1 MSRSGP
7 LRYIEN
13 LPFTE
18 TSSPTDTVGSAQ
30 TIPADRQYQPVRGGE
45 RDLHGCRRAGSL
57 TKPAAN
63 RNRQDR
69 GSPERSDDV
78 LSAPNP
84 WPREARTLRMT
95 TPAPNSA
102 PEAKPR
108 LVRDLSREDS
118 RELLAVNWAKAQP
131 SLTAF
136 LIASTPQFS
145 DAEDLLQEVAAEVA
159 RRFDDY
165 DASRPFLPWALW
177 VAKIKIAN
185 FYRARE
191 RSPVKFIGDSIDAL
205 AEACDR
211 VQMTLSEEK
220 WALEKCLNAVTGRSR
235 ELLQLRYFEDMG
247 PQEISDRV
255 GMTPG
260 AVRIALSR
268 IRSALIT
275 CVRSSLTEASG
286 PHG

>member
-1 MSRSGP
+1 M
-7 LRYIEN
+7 
-13 LPFTE
+13 
-18 TSSPTDTVGSAQ
+18 V
-30 TIPADRQYQPVRGGE
+30 
-45 RDLHGCRRAGSL
+45 
-57 TKPAAN
+57 
-63 RNRQDR
+63 
-69 GSPERSDDV
+69 ERS
-78 LSAPNP
+78 APQS

-220 WALEKCLNAVTGRSR
+220 WALEKCLNSVTGRSR
-235 ELLQLRYFEDMG
+235 ELLQLRYFEDMS
-247 PQEISDRV
+247 PQEIGDRV

-275 CVRSSLTEASG
+275 CVRSSLTEAQGS
-286 PHG
+286 HG